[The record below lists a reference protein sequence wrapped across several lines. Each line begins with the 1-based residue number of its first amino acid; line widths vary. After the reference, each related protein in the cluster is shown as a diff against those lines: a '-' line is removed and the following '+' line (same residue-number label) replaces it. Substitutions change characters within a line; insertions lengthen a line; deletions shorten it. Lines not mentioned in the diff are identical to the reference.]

1 MSDYYTVI
9 NREIIVDALIDK
21 ACSAESDQ
29 DELTNWFPDIAI
41 LEKREGGRVSFK
53 FLKSENNTLDKAH
66 EMNGKIV
73 KFIPNKEISY
83 TWQFQNMSEFST
95 NTSVTWR
102 FESLGKNKTKVI
114 IGHSGFTEDD
124 SEKYNEHSQ
133 GWTWFVNRLGNYLT
147 KGEP

>member
-9 NREIIVDALIDK
+9 NREIIVDSPIDK
-21 ACSAESDQ
+21 AFSAVSDQ

-53 FLKSENNTLDKAH
+53 FFKSENNTLDKAH

-83 TWQFQNMSEFST
+83 T
-95 NTSVTWR
+95 
-102 FESLGKNKTKVI
+102 
-114 IGHSGFTEDD
+114 
-124 SEKYNEHSQ
+124 
-133 GWTWFVNRLGNYLT
+133 
-147 KGEP
+147 